1 MRDVGAADVQTEV
14 GMFDEI
20 LGEFCDSRKYRWNY
34 HKHFHKHKKLDV
46 TPLRSPKKNVMIYSL
61 NSEKI

>member
-46 TPLRSPKKNVMIYSL
+46 TPLRSPKKM
-61 NSEKI
+61 